1 MLEALRPLPADP
13 ILGLMA
19 KYRSDGNPRKVDLG
33 VGVYKNEAGHT
44 PVLGAVKRAEAE
56 MLRAQA
62 SKTYV
67 GPLGNVQFNQAIAEL
82 ALGPSAPAI
91 TQQRLA
97 MIQTPG
103 GCGALRLVAE
113 LVRAARP
120 EATVWVSDPTWG
132 NHMPLLGNAGL
143 RLRTYPY
150 LDPTSLSLNFSAMVD
165 ALQAAQPG
173 DLVLLH
179 ACCHNPT
186 GVDLSPAQWRELL
199 EVVQKRSLVPFI
211 DMAYQGF
218 GEGLDQD
225 ARGLRLFAEAL
236 PEVLFAV
243 SCSKN
248 FGLYR
253 ERVGAAGAICAGMDQ
268 AQTVTSHFASIAR
281 GIYSMPPDHG
291 AAIVAAIL
299 ENPGLTAEWREEV
312 DLMRGRIDHLRKT
325 FSARM
330 RQLLDDDRFAFIE
343 RQVGMFSYLGITPDQ
358 VRRLAADY
366 GIYMLETSRTSIAG
380 LNESNIDYVC
390 RSLAAVVVA
399 R

>member
-19 KYRSDGNPRKVDLG
+19 KFRSDSRPDKVDLG
-33 VGVYKNEAGHT
+33 VGVYKNEAGLT
-44 PVLGAVKRAEAE
+44 PILSAVKRAEST
-56 MLRAQA
+56 MLQGQA

-67 GPLGNVQFNQAIAEL
+67 GPMGNIQFNERIAEL
-82 ALGPSAPAI
+82 ALGSAASAI

-97 MIQTPG
+97 VIQTPG

-113 LVRAARP
+113 LVRTARP
-120 EATVWVSDPTWG
+120 TATIWVSDPTWG
-132 NHMPLLGNAGL
+132 NHVPLLGNAGL
-143 RLRTYPY
+143 QLRTYPY
-150 LDPTSLSLNFSAMVD
+150 LDPATLSLNFSAMVD
-165 ALQAAQPG
+165 ALAAAQPG

-186 GVDLSPAQWRELL
+186 GVDLAPAQWRELVEVL
-199 EVVQKRSLVPFI
+199 EKRSLIPFI

-218 GEGLDQD
+218 GNGLEPDS
-225 ARGLRLFAEAL
+225 AGLRLFAEAL

-253 ERVGAAGAICAGMDQ
+253 ERVGAAGAICKDSAQ
-268 AQTVTSHFASIAR
+268 AQTVASHFASIAR

-291 AAIVAAIL
+291 AAIVATIL
-299 ENPGLTAEWREEV
+299 GDPALTAEWQEDVER
-312 DLMRGRIDHLRKT
+312 MRGRIEHLRSA
-325 FSARM
+325 FSQRM
-330 RQLLDDDRFAFIE
+330 EDLLGNDRFSFVR
-343 RQVGMFSYLGITPDQ
+343 RQAGMFSYLGISADQ
-358 VRRLAADY
+358 VRQLAAEY
-366 GIYMLETSRTSIAG
+366 GIYMLDTSRTSIAG
-380 LNESNIDYVC
+380 LNDGNIDYVC
-390 RSLAAVVVA
+390 QALARIVA